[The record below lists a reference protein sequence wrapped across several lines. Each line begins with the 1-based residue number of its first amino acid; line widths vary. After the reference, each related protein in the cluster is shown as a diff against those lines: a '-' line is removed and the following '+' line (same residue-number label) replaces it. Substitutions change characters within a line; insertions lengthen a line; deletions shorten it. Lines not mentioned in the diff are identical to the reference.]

1 MKVTMIVLLFLVA
14 LSSEAQRA
22 TCSNHNETDIDMLS
36 LLDFK
41 KHINLDPKG
50 ALTSWN
56 GSTPLCRWTGVFCG
70 NLKHPQRVTA
80 LDLTGQG
87 LIGTISPSL
96 GNLTFLQLLNLS
108 RNSLTSK
115 IPSSLGR
122 LRQLQILQL
131 MNNSIQ
137 GTIPNELSN
146 CSSLIAILIAR
157 NQLEGEIPAQIA
169 SLPKLRKLV
178 LSRNNLTGR
187 IPSVLGNIT
196 TLTSLLLT
204 FNHLEGG
211 IPDELGQLSR
221 IRLLQLGVNG
231 LSGRIPQ
238 AIFNLS
244 NLLTL
249 SLEYNNLTMDQLPHS
264 MGTILHNL
272 QLLYLDGNRIGGT
285 IPASLG
291 NATHLEEIDLRENF
305 LSGIVPPSLGVLREL
320 SLLSLAKNKLD
331 ANDKQSWMFMDALA
345 NCSSLKKLSLW
356 KNQLKGELPS
366 SVGNLSSG
374 FQVLLLGMN
383 ELSGSVPS
391 SIGNLQGLT
400 YLVLEFN
407 NFDSDISEWV
417 GNFKYMEKLFL
428 SHNRFSGPV
437 PPSLST
443 LSKLYWLKLASN
455 GFEGFVPGTIGKLQ
469 HLQILDMSD
478 NYLNGSMPVELFSLP
493 ALLSLNL
500 SHNNLHGTLP
510 LEIGNA
516 NKLVEI
522 DISSNMIYGEIPRSL
537 GNCES
542 LQDIEMGNNIIH
554 GGIPSSLTN
563 LKGLMMLNLSHNNL
577 SGPIPGFLGSQSFL
591 QQLDLS
597 YNNLQ
602 GEIPT
607 NGIFTNVTALKLTG
621 NNNLCGGVQELHF
634 PLCPTRKRGLSHS
647 LKVLITA
654 ACLLL
659 VLALIA
665 IVLLFYRKKLG
676 QKSLLVPSV
685 LDKKLPQVSYM
696 DLAKA
701 TENFSPE
708 NVIGKGAH
716 SSVYKGY
723 IDTLKAAVAVKVF
736 NLDTHGAQ
744 HSFVAECQAL
754 RSIRH
759 RNLVTVLT
767 ACSSIDSKGDEFK
780 AIVYEFMPSGN
791 LDMLLHSQENSEH
804 PAGLLNLTQRL
815 NIANDVANALD
826 YLHNGLQPPIVHCD
840 LKPSNILL
848 DDDMGAHVGDFGLA
862 RLYSDGT
869 SISTEG
875 STSSIGLRGTIGY
888 AAPEYATGCQISAA
902 GDVYSFGVMLLE
914 MITGKRP
921 TDVMFI
927 EDLSIVNFVQRNYPA
942 QIMQVVDV
950 SLQEATETIPEERM
964 HQCLLSIL
972 ETGLACTQQ
981 SPKERPE
988 MQDVAQKLQKTST
1001 AYLGHVSQ

>member
-1 MKVTMIVLLFLVA
+1 MKVTMIVLLLLVA

-41 KHINLDPKG
+41 KNINLDPKG
-50 ALTSWN
+50 ALASWN
-56 GSTPLCRWTGVFCG
+56 GSTPLCRWRGVFCG
-70 NLKHPQRVTA
+70 SLKHPQRVTA

-96 GNLTFLQLLNLS
+96 GNLTFLRLLNLS
-108 RNSLTSK
+108 SNSLTSK

-122 LRQLQILQL
+122 LRHLQILEL
-131 MNNSIQ
+131 TDNSIQ

-146 CSSLIAILIAR
+146 CSSLREILIRR

-169 SLPKLRKLV
+169 SLPKLRELV
-178 LSRNNLTGR
+178 LSKNNLTGR
-187 IPSVLGNIT
+187 IPFVLGNIT
-196 TLTSLLLT
+196 TLTRLSLT
-204 FNHLEGG
+204 YNHLEGE

-221 IRLLQLGVNG
+221 MRQLQLGVNG

-238 AIFNLS
+238 EIFNLS
-244 NLLTL
+244 NLVRLCL
-249 SLEYNNLTMDQLPHS
+249 DSNNLTMDQLPYS
-264 MGTILHNL
+264 MGTSLHNL
-272 QLLYLDGNRIGGT
+272 QFMCLGGNRIGGT

-291 NATHLEEIDLRENF
+291 NATHLKDVGLGNNF
-305 LSGIVPPSLGVLREL
+305 FSGNVPTSLGVLGEL
-320 SLLSLAKNKLD
+320 SRLSLGNNKLE

-345 NCSSLKKLSLW
+345 NCSSLKTLSQEKSAEGRATKFW
-356 KNQLKGELPS
+356 
-366 SVGNLSSG
+366 
-374 FQVLLLGMN
+374 
-383 ELSGSVPS
+383 
-391 SIGNLQGLT
+391 NLQGLT
-400 YLVLEFN
+400 YLSLEFN
-407 NFDSDISEWV
+407 NFDGDISEWV
-417 GNFKYMEKLFL
+417 GNFKYMEKLYL
-428 SHNRFSGPV
+428 SRNRFSGPV
-437 PPSLST
+437 PPSLSS

-455 GFEGFVPGTIGKLQ
+455 GFEGFVPGTFGKLQ

-493 ALLSLNL
+493 ALLSLDL

-510 LEIGNA
+510 LEIGSA
-516 NKLVEI
+516 NKLVKI
-522 DISSNMIYGEIPRSL
+522 DISSNKIYGEIPRSL

-542 LQDIEMGNNIIH
+542 LQDIEMGNNILH

-563 LKGLMMLNLSHNNL
+563 LKDLMRLNLSHNKL
-577 SGPIPGFLGSQSFL
+577 SGPIPGFLGSQSIL
-591 QQLDLS
+591 QKLDLS

-602 GEIPT
+602 GEIPR
-607 NGIFTNVTALKLTG
+607 NGIFTNVTALKLAG
-621 NNNLCGGVQELHF
+621 NNNLCGGVQELQF

-647 LKVLITA
+647 LKVLIPE

-676 QKSLLVPSV
+676 QKSLLVPTF

-723 IDTLKAAVAVKVF
+723 IDNLKAVVAVKVF

-744 HSFVAECQAL
+744 HSFVVECQAL

-791 LDMLLHSQENSEH
+791 LDVLLHSQENNEH
-804 PAGLLNLTQRL
+804 SPGHLNLTQRL
-815 NIANDVANALD
+815 KIANDVANALD

-848 DDDMGAHVGDFGLA
+848 DDDMDAHVGDFGLA
-862 RLYSDGT
+862 RLYNDGT
-869 SISTEG
+869 SISKEG

-888 AAPEYATGCQISAA
+888 AAPEYATSCQISAA
-902 GDVYSFGVMLLE
+902 GDVYSFGVILLE

-927 EDLSIVNFVQRNYPA
+927 EDLSIVNFVQRNYPD

-964 HQCLLSIL
+964 RQCLLSMV

-981 SPKERPE
+981 SPKERPD
-988 MQDVAQKLQKTST
+988 MQDVAQMLQKTSM
-1001 AYLGHVSQ
+1001 AYLGHGSQRLMRQQV